1 MKNSNTLRK
10 LARDEEGFSLVFV
23 ALGFMAFLAV
33 SMLAIDVGMVMTA
46 RNQAQNSADASALAG
61 ATALVFDNWND
72 RSASGP
78 AVQNALAAATQN
90 QVMSG
95 AVAITPADVVFL
107 NDPAGNAD
115 RVQSHVYRDAAHG
128 NPLSTLIARYFGI
141 ATTDVAAIATAEA
154 ADANSTPC
162 AFPFTIPDKW
172 TENSDG
178 LGNADGP
185 WSPSSTFDLWYS
197 KGSNQNGGV
206 PLPNPDVYVPG
217 GPSKGGTGY
226 DMSVDIGLEIVLKAN
241 NQNKVSPSVYN
252 PWDMGGVTGANAY
265 KNNIAQCN
273 GAMTTVKDFLLPETG
288 NMTGPTSQ
296 GISALIASDPTDAGW
311 NSELNCPT
319 ANLGAGM
326 VCLGSNYGQVPI
338 PAGTTPRIGVI
349 PLYDPAQYANGQQSG
364 KSQPQLQVVG
374 FLGFFIEGVTG
385 AGDVTGRITPI
396 TLQNNPAGP
405 STGSF
410 AKIIRLVQ

>member
-23 ALGFMAFLAV
+23 ALGFMAFLGV

-61 ATALVFDNWND
+61 ATALAFDNWND
-72 RSASGP
+72 RSATGP

-107 NDPAGNAD
+107 NDPAGIND

-128 NPLSTLIARYFGI
+128 NPLSTLIARYFGV

-154 ADANSTPC
+154 SSANAETC
-162 AFPFTIPDKW
+162 VLPFTIPDKW
-172 TENSDG
+172 TEHSDG
-178 LGNADGP
+178 KGVADGP
-185 WSPSSTFDLWYS
+185 WNPTSTFDLWYA

-206 PLPNPDVYVPG
+206 PLPNPDVYVPST
-217 GPSKGGTGY
+217 PSSPGTGF
-226 DMSVDIGLEIVLKAN
+226 DPMADVGVEMVLKSN
-241 NQNKVSPSVYN
+241 NQNQVSPSIYN
-252 PWDMGGVTGANAY
+252 PWAMPGSTGANDY
-265 KNNIAQCN
+265 SNNISTCN
-273 GAMTTVKDFLLPETG
+273 SATVTVGDFLTPETG
-288 NMTGPTSQ
+288 NMVGPTAQ
-296 GISALIASDPTDAGW
+296 GVAALIAEDPNAVWNTDECTPGCVT
-311 NSELNCPT
+311 E
-319 ANLGAGM
+319 
-326 VCLGSNYGQVPI
+326 GSGPKA
-338 PAGTTPRIGVI
+338 PLDPGSRRIGKI
-349 PLYDPAQYANGQQSG
+349 PLYDPNIYANGQQSG

-374 FLGFFIEGVTG
+374 YLGFFIETIDGNGNVM
-385 AGDVTGRITPI
+385 GRITPI
-396 TLQNNPAGP
+396 SGVHNPFGP

-410 AKIIRLVQ
+410 AKVIRLVQ